1 MKKIFSVAL
10 IGATLL
16 YAESSAFGAGD
27 LTSDSPYGLTSGEKL
42 LKEKLDTLSNNDAQ
56 VNSRISEIEQ
66 RVEGLQSTLEGINSQ
81 YAKSNSRLTQLET
94 NFEAMENNLS
104 TELQNLKAYVEES
117 RKIQDTNNKQI
128 KKILAELSSL
138 VDSINANY
146 VSKDDLNDF
155 NLSANNTLV
164 IPTSDDK
171 NATSLKENNA
181 SVIPV
186 KEKEVKQI
194 DDSWK
199 KKKNNEI
206 LDLAIKDLNDNS
218 YENSKTKLNYLISK
232 QYKPARAN
240 FWLGEIEYKQKKYNN
255 AIAYYKTSSALST
268 KGDYFPKLLYHTAIS
283 LDKIG
288 DPKTANGFYK
298 ALKTNYP
305 NSPEAKASPNRK

>member
-27 LTSDSPYGLTSGEKL
+27 LTSNSPYGLTSSEKL
-42 LKEKLDTLSNNDAQ
+42 LKEKLDTLSNNNVQA
-56 VNSRISEIEQ
+56 NSRINEIEQ

-94 NFEAMENNLS
+94 RFEAMENNLS

-117 RKIQDTNNKQI
+117 RKIQEANNKQV
-128 KKILAELSSL
+128 KKVLAELSSL
-138 VDSINANY
+138 VDAINANY
-146 VSKDDLNDF
+146 VSKNELNDA
-155 NLSANNTLV
+155 NLSVKTITPSVVVSTTDSNSTIENNNTQN
-164 IPTSDDK
+164 TQDDK
-171 NATSLKENNA
+171 A
-181 SVIPV
+181 
-186 KEKEVKQI
+186 KQI
-194 DDSWK
+194 DESWK

-206 LDLAIKDLNDNS
+206 LELAIKDVDKNAFED
-218 YENSKTKLNYLISK
+218 SKAKLNFLISK

-255 AIAYYKTSSALST
+255 AIAYYKKSSALST

>member
-104 TELQNLKAYVEES
+104 AELQNLKAYVEES

-128 KKILAELSSL
+128 KKILTELSSL

-155 NLSANNTLV
+155 NLSTKNTFI

-255 AIAYYKTSSALST
+255 AIAYYKTSSSLST

>member
-56 VNSRISEIEQ
+56 VNSRINEIEQ

-155 NLSANNTLV
+155 NLSAKNTLV

-171 NATSLKENNA
+171 NTTSLKENNA

>member
-117 RKIQDTNNKQI
+117 RKIQDANNKQI

-155 NLSANNTLV
+155 NLSVKNTLV

>member
-155 NLSANNTLV
+155 NLSTKNTFI

-171 NATSLKENNA
+171 NTTSLKENNA

>member
-27 LTSDSPYGLTSGEKL
+27 LTSNSPYGLTSNEKL
-42 LKEKLDTLSNNDAQ
+42 FKEKLDNLNNENIQTNA
-56 VNSRISEIEQ
+56 RINEINE
-66 RVEGLQSTLEGINSQ
+66 RIEGLQSTLEGINSQ
-81 YAKSNSRLTQLET
+81 YAKSNSRLSQVE
-94 NFEAMENNLS
+94 ENN
-104 TELQNLKAYVEES
+104 QNIENNFTSEIQKLKAYVEES
-117 RKIQDTNNKQI
+117 RKIQEANNKQV
-128 KKILAELSSL
+128 KKVLAELSSL
-138 VDSINANY
+138 VDAINANY
-146 VSKDDLNDF
+146 VSKNELNDA
-155 NLSANNTLV
+155 NLSVKTITPSVVVSTTDSNSTIENNNTQN
-164 IPTSDDK
+164 TQDDK
-171 NATSLKENNA
+171 A
-181 SVIPV
+181 
-186 KEKEVKQI
+186 KQI
-194 DDSWK
+194 DESWK

-206 LDLAIKDLNDNS
+206 LELAIKDVDKNAFED
-218 YENSKTKLNYLISK
+218 SKAKLNFLISK

-255 AIAYYKTSSALST
+255 AIAYYKKSSALST
-268 KGDYFPKLLYHTAIS
+268 KGDYFLKLLYHTAIS

>member
-56 VNSRISEIEQ
+56 VNSRINEIEQ

-117 RKIQDTNNKQI
+117 RKIQDANNKQI

>member
-56 VNSRISEIEQ
+56 VNSRINEIEQ

-155 NLSANNTLV
+155 NLSAKNTLV
-164 IPTSDDK
+164 VPTSDDK

-218 YENSKTKLNYLISK
+218 YENSKTKLNYLILK

>member
-56 VNSRISEIEQ
+56 VNSRINEIEQ

-232 QYKPARAN
+232 HYKPARAN

>member
-155 NLSANNTLV
+155 NLSAKNTLV